1 MSARRVLLTG
11 ATGVVGRR
19 AIPQLLTRGC
29 RVTAVGRTL
38 QARTELAAMGADP
51 IALDLFDPEAARRAL
66 DGHEVVINLATHM
79 PRSAFQMLFPWSWR
93 ENDRVRRAGSATLAR
108 AAREAGVSRFIQ
120 ESFAPVY
127 VDGGAQWIDESWPQK
142 PAPYNRTV
150 LDAEASA
157 ARFGDAGGAAVVLRF
172 GAFYG
177 PDASLRD
184 MIGLVRHGWA
194 PLFGAEDAYWSSV
207 SHEDAA
213 SAAVAALDVPAGT
226 YNVCDDEPLPRRAWA
241 DAFAEAVGARRP
253 RFFPRWLTAF
263 GGATVDLLS
272 RSQRMTN
279 AKLKGA
285 SSWTPRWRS
294 AREGLPAAV
303 KALDGRVQPA
313 GAMARGEATVR

>member
-11 ATGVVGRR
+11 ATGVIGRR
-19 AIPQLLTRGC
+19 AIPQLLARGC
-29 RVTAVGRTL
+29 RVTAVGRTE

-51 IALDLFDPEAARRAL
+51 IALDLFDAEAARRAL
-66 DGHEVVINLATHM
+66 EGHEAVINLATHM
-79 PRSAFQMLFPWSWR
+79 PQSAFQMLLPWSWR
-93 ENDRVRRAGSATLAR
+93 ENDRVRRAGSATLGR

-150 LDAEASA
+150 LDAEAA
-157 ARFGDAGGAAVVLRF
+157 ATRFADRGGAGVVLRF
-172 GAFYG
+172 AAFYG
-177 PDASLRD
+177 PDAALRD

-194 PLFGAEDAYWSSV
+194 PLFGAENAYWSSV

-213 SAAVAALDVPAGT
+213 SAVVAALDVPAGT
-226 YNVCDDEPLPRRAWA
+226 YNVCDDEPLSRRAFA
-241 DAFAEAVGARRP
+241 DALAEAAGARSP
-253 RFFPRWLTAF
+253 RFFPRWLTAL
-263 GGATVDLLS
+263 GGGLVDLLS

-279 AKLKGA
+279 ARLKGA

-294 AREGLPAAV
+294 AREGLAAAV
-303 KALDGRVQPA
+303 KALDGDVQAVRP
-313 GAMARGEATVR
+313 MTTGEAHP